1 MGLYTHLFIEKV
13 LLKYTSHTH
22 ILPMVALA
30 LQGKGEIVRTEA
42 VKPAS
47 LKYLLSASFQKNIFK
62 KILTNALN

>member
-1 MGLYTHLFIEKV
+1 
-13 LLKYTSHTH
+13 
-22 ILPMVALA
+22 MVALV
-30 LQGKGEIVRTEA
+30 LQGKGEIVGTEA